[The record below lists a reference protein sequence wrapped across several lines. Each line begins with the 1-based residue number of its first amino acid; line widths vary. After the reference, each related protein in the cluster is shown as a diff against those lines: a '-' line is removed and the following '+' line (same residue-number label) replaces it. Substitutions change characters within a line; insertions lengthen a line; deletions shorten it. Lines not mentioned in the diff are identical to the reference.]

1 MAIASKRG
9 GVRLAQE
16 RRSTRAPR
24 ARRASTRRPTCART
38 SAARTARPTSATR
51 ARAASGASTTAPSCA
66 GTSTRTTTSNGSNA
80 IIVSRDFLVAVTGSG
95 TWRDSTPCRCPPS
108 GPPATHALLLGGAAA
123 AAAAAAVLWERLID
137 TQRRRMYPSDVFGR
151 SDQAIIVVLEVPE
164 IDAFERTDSLYDR
177 SI

>member
-108 GPPATHALLLGGAAA
+108 GPAGDPRACCWGSS
-123 AAAAAAVLWERLID
+123 RS
-137 TQRRRMYPSDVFGR
+137 RSRSR
-151 SDQAIIVVLEVPE
+151 SDAAPGVDTRDRLSSLCGTADQLLSHDILTRIVRNELLTSH
-164 IDAFERTDSLYDR
+164 D
-177 SI
+177 